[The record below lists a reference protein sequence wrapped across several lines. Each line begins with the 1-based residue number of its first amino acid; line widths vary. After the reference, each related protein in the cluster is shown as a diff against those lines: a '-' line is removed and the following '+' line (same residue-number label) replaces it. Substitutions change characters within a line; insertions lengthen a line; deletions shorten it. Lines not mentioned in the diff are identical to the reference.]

1 VVFRE
6 LRIKNAISKII
17 FYLYLLKQ
25 VEDINDDYPIRMI
38 DIDLSN
44 DPLQDQ
50 MGEIINKLNAPE
62 GMSLKEIKELTWWND
77 ENLAE
82 NMNTYLNCNLT
93 MILQAVVTDDFR
105 IRHSQD

>member
-1 VVFRE
+1 MPSLKLF
-6 LRIKNAISKII
+6 

-62 GMSLKEIKELTWWND
+62 GMS
-77 ENLAE
+77 
-82 NMNTYLNCNLT
+82 
-93 MILQAVVTDDFR
+93 
-105 IRHSQD
+105 